1 MGSKFSPKSVGVKNS
16 QKIFRVANFPVTYM
30 DHLGTAPLYLPA
42 NLPDPN
48 TSNLFWSLDKK
59 LPLTLAEKAGVFL
72 CTIYTLSKASSYNRC
87 DLKKPPRSPITEVTS
102 LPNKGG
108 NHQEDELTN
117 PNNLSVWLSGET
129 LGQKRAICLTPKSQ
143 ISDNETWLS
152 ENM

>member
-1 MGSKFSPKSVGVKNS
+1 MYVCFLPQGNPSMRVAAASANSTNKVRAMGREFILPSWWLNQPPLMKNMLVKNGWTFSPKVRGENS

-72 CTIYTLSKASSYNRC
+72 ASRVLASMAFYVQYTLYPKRQATT
-87 DLKKPPRSPITEVTS
+87 DVT
-102 LPNKGG
+102 
-108 NHQEDELTN
+108 
-117 PNNLSVWLSGET
+117 
-129 LGQKRAICLTPKSQ
+129 
-143 ISDNETWLS
+143 
-152 ENM
+152 